1 MRRGQ
6 MGIGLKLF
14 AIAAFAC
21 VIFEWTIPL
30 FLVIGYAFIFEK
42 DTWLSQQ
49 VVQAG
54 VLYGSYKFAVL
65 VFRDWIFGLL
75 AQLFGAAKAFRAQSA
90 MLTVGNVFGTIFYVA
105 MILLSIWAIVRLCQE
120 KDASVPVA
128 SSVAKKLVPGAVN
141 PEI

>member
-21 VIFEWTIPL
+21 VIFDWTIPL

-54 VLYGSYKFAVL
+54 LLYGTYKFAVL
-65 VFRDWIFGLL
+65 VFKRWIFGVL
-75 AQLFGAAKAFRAQSA
+75 ADLFGAAKAFGAQNG
-90 MLTVGNVFGTIFYVA
+90 MLVVGNVFSTVFYIA
-105 MILLSIWAIVRLCQE
+105 MIALSLWAIIRLCQE
-120 KDASVPVA
+120 KDAAVPVA
-128 SSVAKKLVPGAVN
+128 SGMAKKLVPGAVN
-141 PEI
+141 TEI